1 MSKLE
6 DSNID
11 PPSNLRSKRLSSHVS
26 ALERAFGEQ
35 EKLAANDPESLAK
48 AEELRRKIMRDRE
61 EFIKLYQSASM
72 NYARGVLVRLSKRW
86 SFSVD
91 IEQDVPAVWSN
102 LVIRLLEGKF
112 TSFQHRGSEGSFR
125 AWLRR
130 VIATECKGYLEDQGR
145 ILGKRGPKNASALGD
160 DIDPEFFD
168 PQDRT
173 LEITLRGTLISKTYE
188 TMEEAGLYG
197 EAVLYWER
205 RKRKL
210 NEMKEAA
217 ALSSEGEKK
226 ADALSDTGLV
236 ADLAAHLTEASGKT
250 IRPDNAKKYLERG
263 RDLFAENF
271 IDQVAKYD
279 GMFDGKYDVNRIE
292 ETLMELEF
300 LDKQMT
306 SGKGVADTQFSRRLR
321 RILDS
326 LRESEKEEGADGT
339 DPTEAA

>member
-1 MSKLE
+1 M
-6 DSNID
+6 
-11 PPSNLRSKRLSSHVS
+11 
-26 ALERAFGEQ
+26 ERAFGEQ
-35 EKLAANDPESLAK
+35 GKLAANDPETLAK
-48 AEELRRKIMRDRE
+48 AEELRKKIMRDRE
-61 EFIKLYQSASM
+61 EFIKLYQPASM

-86 SFSVD
+86 SIPVD

-102 LVIRLLEGKF
+102 LVLRLLEGKF

-130 VIATECKGYLEDQGR
+130 VIATECKGYLEEQGR
-145 ILGKRGPKNASALGD
+145 VLGKRGPKNASALGD

-168 PQDRT
+168 PDDRT
-173 LEITLRGTLISKTYE
+173 LETTLRGTLISKTYE

-197 EAVLYWER
+197 AAVLHWEK
-205 RKRKL
+205 RKRKT
-210 NEMKEAA
+210 NEINEEA
-217 ALSSEGEKK
+217 ALSSKDERK
-226 ADALSDTGLV
+226 ADEVSENGLV
-236 ADLAAHLTEASGKT
+236 ADLAAHLTQVSGKT

-279 GMFDGKYDVNRIE
+279 GMFDGKYDVERIE
-292 ETLMELEF
+292 ETLIELEF

-306 SGKGVADTQFSRRLR
+306 SGKGVADTQFSKRLR

-326 LRESEKEEGADGT
+326 LREAEEEDDT
-339 DPTEAA
+339 DD

>member
-1 MSKLE
+1 MVNHDNS
-6 DSNID
+6 SST
-11 PPSNLRSKRLSSHVS
+11 PPSNLRSERLSSHVS

-35 EKLAANDPESLAK
+35 GKLAANDPETLAQ
-48 AEELRRKIMRDRE
+48 AEELRKKIMRDRE
-61 EFIKLYQSASM
+61 EFIKLYQPASM

-86 SFSVD
+86 SIPVD

-102 LVIRLLEGKF
+102 LVLRLLEGKF

-130 VIATECKGYLEDQGR
+130 VIATECKGYLEEQGR
-145 ILGKRGPKNASALGD
+145 VLGKRGPKNASALGD

-168 PQDRT
+168 PDDRT
-173 LEITLRGTLISKTYE
+173 LETTLRGTLISKTYE

-197 EAVLYWER
+197 AAVLYWEK
-205 RKRKL
+205 RKRKT
-210 NEMKEAA
+210 NEINEEA
-217 ALSSEGEKK
+217 ALSSNGEKK
-226 ADALSDTGLV
+226 ADDVSEKGLV
-236 ADLAAHLTEASGKT
+236 ADLAAHLTEVSGKT

-279 GMFDGKYDVNRIE
+279 GMFDGKYDVDRIE
-292 ETLMELEF
+292 ETLIELEF

-306 SGKGVADTQFSRRLR
+306 SGKGVADTQFSKRLR

-326 LRESEKEEGADGT
+326 LREAEEEDDTDDKGT
-339 DPTEAA
+339 D